1 MKQKLEDL
9 KTLMK
14 NDKRILAAAGFI
26 VVVFMFLLFSQDQRT
41 PRPQRGDRAGS
52 SKVSNPG
59 MGSEEQF
66 ADLIIAFKQDI
77 ESQKKQSTDMA
88 AQLQRTEADAKD
100 FKQRTAGI
108 FETLTD
114 KFEQVQRDLD
124 QLAAAVNR
132 NNADVGTQAQPAIE
146 GPDELDPQWFDEKE
160 PAGKPEEPKPLRVS
174 VIAPGD
180 SVPVELL
187 TGVNAPT
194 DGTPYP
200 VVFKLGGDITGPDGS
215 SLNLGEGRIIAAAQG
230 SESDSRALFR
240 LTQLSLRHPSGR
252 RSVVEVDGWIVG
264 EDGIR
269 GMQGRLEDK
278 LGRLIM
284 ATAVISGVAAAG
296 QRLQRNTGSYFG
308 NSGFGGGSGVNGSNL
323 PGFTLQG
330 RDFQYAAAS
339 AVTDASNRLGQVLL
353 RRYESLIP
361 IVEVLSGRSAVAIF
375 SKPAE
380 IAILDD
386 EGSITSASYSGTD

>member
-1 MKQKLEDL
+1 MKQQLEDI
-9 KTLMK
+9 KTLLK
-14 NDKRILAAAGFI
+14 NDKRILAAAGFLL
-26 VVVFMFLLFSQDQRT
+26 VVVMFMLFSSDQRG
-41 PRPQRGDRAGS
+41 PRPQRVDRGVGS
-52 SKVSNPG
+52 KSSNPG

-77 ESQKKQSTDMA
+77 ESQKRQSTEMV

-132 NNADVGTQAQPAIE
+132 GNADVGISQPQE
-146 GPDELDPQWFDEKE
+146 LGGEDGLDPQWFDDKE
-160 PAGKPEEPKPLRVS
+160 PPGRPEEPRPLRVS

-240 LTQLSLRHPSGR
+240 LTQLSLSHPSGR
-252 RSVVEVDGWIVG
+252 RSVVEVDGWIIG

-278 LGRLIM
+278 LGRLIL

-296 QRLQRNTGSYFG
+296 QRLQRNTGVLFG
-308 NSGFGGGSGVNGSNL
+308 NSSFGGVNGNNP
-323 PGFTLQG
+323 PGFTLQNQ
-330 RDFQYAAAS
+330 DFQYAAAS

-361 IVEVLSGRSAVAIF
+361 VIEVLSGREAVAIF

-386 EGSITSASYSGTD
+386 DNLITSASYTGVD

>member
-1 MKQKLEDL
+1 MKQQLEDL
-9 KTLMK
+9 KTLLK
-14 NDKRILAAAGFI
+14 NDKRILAAAGFL
-26 VVVFMFLLFSQDQRT
+26 VVVVLFMTLSTDQRT
-41 PRPQRGDRAGS
+41 PRPARPDRGVA

-77 ESQKKQSTDMA
+77 ESQKKQSADMA

-132 NNADVGTQAQPAIE
+132 SNADVAAPPQQNAE
-146 GPDELDPQWFDEKE
+146 GPDELVPEWFDEKE

-200 VVFKLGGDITGPDGS
+200 VVFKLAGDITGPDGS
-215 SLNLGEGRIIAAAQG
+215 SLNLGEGRVIAAAQG

-252 RSVVEVDGWIVG
+252 RSVVEIDGWIIG

-296 QRLQRNTGSYFG
+296 QRLQRNTGVFFG
-308 NSGFGGGSGVNGSNL
+308 NSLSGGGLNGQNL
-323 PGFTLQG
+323 PGFTLQN

-361 IVEVLSGRSAVAIF
+361 VVEVLSGREAVAIF

-380 IAILDD
+380 IAVLDD
-386 EGSITSASYSGTD
+386 EAITSASYLGTD

>member
-1 MKQKLEDL
+1 MKQQLEDI
-9 KTLMK
+9 KTLLK
-14 NDKRILAAAGFI
+14 NDKRILAAVGF
-26 VVVFMFLLFSQDQRT
+26 VVVVLLFLLLSNDQRA
-41 PRPQRGDRAGS
+41 PRPPRLDKGIS
-52 SKVSNPG
+52 SKASNPG
-59 MGSEEQF
+59 TGSEEQF

-77 ESQKKQSTDMA
+77 ESQKKQSAEMA
-88 AQLQRTEADAKD
+88 SQLQRNEADAKD

-132 NNADVGTQAQPAIE
+132 GNTDVAQAPQQQVE
-146 GPDELDPQWFDEKE
+146 GPDELVPEWFDEKE
-160 PAGKPEEPKPLRVS
+160 PAGRPEEPKPLRVS

-200 VVFKLGGDITGPDGS
+200 VVFKLSGDITGPDGS
-215 SLNLGEGRIIAAAQG
+215 SLNLGEGRVIAAAQG

-296 QRLQRNTGSYFG
+296 QRLQANTGVFFG
-308 NSGFGGGSGVNGSNL
+308 NGFGGFGGANGQNL
-323 PGFTLQG
+323 PGFTLQS
-330 RDFQYAAAS
+330 RDFQFAAAS

-361 IVEVLSGRSAVAIF
+361 VVEVLSGREAVAIF

-380 IAILDD
+380 IAVLDD
-386 EGSITSASYSGTD
+386 ELITSASYSGID

>member
-1 MKQKLEDL
+1 MKQQLEDL
-9 KTLMK
+9 KTLIK
-14 NDKRILAAAGFI
+14 SDKRILAAVGF
-26 VVVFMFLLFSQDQRT
+26 VFVVFIFLLLSQDQRAQ
-41 PRPQRGDRAGS
+41 RPPRGDKAGT
-52 SKVSNPG
+52 SKSSNPG

-77 ESQKKQSTDMA
+77 ENQKRQSTEMVS
-88 AQLQRTEADAKD
+88 QLQRTEADAKD

-132 NNADVGTQAQPAIE
+132 GNADVGTQAPPTIE
-146 GPDELDPQWFDEKE
+146 GPDELVPEWFDEKE
-160 PAGKPEEPKPLRVS
+160 PAGRPEEPRPLRVS

-215 SLNLGEGRIIAAAQG
+215 SLNLGEGRVIAAAQG

-296 QRLQRNTGSYFG
+296 QRLQRNTGVFFG
-308 NSGFGGGSGVNGSNL
+308 NQGGFNQNNQ
-323 PGFTLQG
+323 PGFTLQSS
-330 RDFQYAAAS
+330 DFQFAAAS

-361 IVEVLSGRSAVAIF
+361 VVEVLSGRSAVAIF

-380 IAILDD
+380 IAVLDD
-386 EGSITSASYSGTD
+386 DVITSASYSGTD

>member
-1 MKQKLEDL
+1 MKQQLEDL
-9 KTLMK
+9 KTLLK

-26 VVVFMFLLFSQDQRT
+26 VVVLLFLLLSNDQKVARP
-41 PRPQRGDRAGS
+41 PRLDRGS
-52 SKVSNPG
+52 SAKASNPG

-77 ESQKKQSTDMA
+77 ENQKKQSAEMV

-132 NNADVGTQAQPAIE
+132 TNTDVSQQPPQQAE
-146 GPDELDPQWFDEKE
+146 GPDELVPEWFDEKE
-160 PAGKPEEPKPLRVS
+160 PAGKPEEPRPLRVS

-200 VVFKLGGDITGPDGS
+200 VVFKLSGDITGPDGS
-215 SLNLGEGRIIAAAQG
+215 SLNLGEGRVIAAAQG

-296 QRLQRNTGSYFG
+296 QRLQNNTGVFFG
-308 NSGFGGGSGVNGSNL
+308 NGFGTGANGQDL
-323 PGFTLQG
+323 PGFTLQSQ
-330 RDFQYAAAS
+330 DFQFAAAS

-361 IVEVLSGRSAVAIF
+361 VVEVLSGREAVAIF

-380 IAILDD
+380 IAVLDD
-386 EGSITSASYSGTD
+386 DVITSASYSGID